1 MKIGIKYFGA
11 FKNVSIMSKS
21 FLFYS
26 VLLPQKVYLYMF
38 FLLKIDVQVHTVKL
52 KETVTSEN
60 QKIL

>member
-1 MKIGIKYFGA
+1 
-11 FKNVSIMSKS
+11 MSKS
-21 FLFYS
+21 VLFYS
-26 VLLPQKVYLYMF
+26 VLLPQKVYLYMY